1 MSNVQ
6 QTSLLAYKE
15 AKQKLNQKQNIVL
28 YTLQQI
34 HPATNLDI
42 AHHLGWAINSVTP
55 RVHELRAKK
64 LVVEA
69 KKAIDPRTGR
79 KSMFWRPNKQPVE
92 FENE

>member
-15 AKQKLNQKQNIVL
+15 AKQKLNQKQSIVL

-34 HPATNLDI
+34 YPATNLDI
-42 AHHLGWAINSVTP
+42 ATHLGWAINSVTP

>member
-15 AKQKLNQKQNIVL
+15 AKQKLNQKQSIVL

-34 HPATNLDI
+34 YPATNLDI

-64 LVVEA
+64 LVVDV
-69 KKAIDPRTGR
+69 KKDIDPRTGR
-79 KSMFWRPNKQPVE
+79 KSIFWKPYRQEVE